1 MRVHVLA
8 GILLLSSCSGPPQEP
23 GIAAEP
29 EKLEPVVVT
38 RWTDATELFLE
49 YPPLRT
55 GQASRFAVHLTDM
68 NSFQPLREG
77 YVAVHLDY
85 GGGLSKRFAVDG
97 PSRPGIFGVN
107 VTPTQ
112 PGTPTMTVQVQSSAV
127 EDSHDLGRTPV
138 RSGQDDLGAAS
149 IGQQEGL
156 AAGDISF
163 LKEQQW
169 TLDFATQLVALK
181 PMRESLVIPAAIEPR
196 SGGRMVVTAPVSGRL
211 LPSVRLPALG
221 AIVSQGQDLGAIVP
235 LWSGPLDR
243 SVLQLSLNEARVALE
258 SAKRERQRAE
268 RLLAVGAIPARRL
281 QEAEAQEEVV
291 VARHKA
297 AEERM
302 AYYEATRRDDPH
314 MESQSAFSIRSHLTG
329 VVTGVFVTDGAHV
342 EEGDTLLE
350 VAATDMVHV
359 SGALPES
366 RAAVL
371 KRLKGAEIE
380 LPGSENSLPVL
391 RLISTA
397 RVVDPA
403 TRTLKATYLM
413 DNRKQQL
420 AIGQSAFLRLFTS
433 ESIDAPTVPRSA
445 LVDEGGRTLVYI
457 QTAGESFEARPV
469 TLGNRQG
476 EEVQITGGLR
486 PGERVVTRGAYLVRL
501 ASMSS
506 QAPAHGHVH

>member
-1 MRVHVLA
+1 MRVPVLA
-8 GILLLSSCSGPPQEP
+8 SILLLSACGSPRQQPE
-23 GIAAEP
+23 IAAVPAE
-29 EKLEPVVVT
+29 LEPVVVT
-38 RWTDATELFLE
+38 RWTEKTELFLE
-49 YPPLRT
+49 YPPL
-55 GQASRFAVHLTDM
+55 QAGETSRFAVHLTGM
-68 NSFQPLREG
+68 SSFQPLREG
-77 YVAVHLDY
+77 RVTVYLDY
-85 GGGLSKRFAVDG
+85 GSGVSEKFAADG
-97 PSRPGIFGVN
+97 PSRPGIFGVD
-107 VTPTQ
+107 VTPVR
-112 PGTPTMTVQVQSSAV
+112 PGRPAMTVQVQSAAV
-127 EDSHDLGRTPV
+127 EDSHDLGPAPV
-138 RSGQDDLGAAS
+138 SGEQEDMHALQSA
-149 IGQQEGL
+149 QQEEP
-156 AAGDISF
+156 AAEDISF

-243 SVLQLSLNEARVALE
+243 SALQLSLNEARVALE
-258 SAKRERQRAE
+258 SARRERQRAE

-380 LPGSENSLPVL
+380 LPGSENSLPVV

-476 EEVQITGGLR
+476 EEVQITAGLR

>member
-1 MRVHVLA
+1 MRIHVLVS
-8 GILLLSSCSGPPQEP
+8 ILLLPACGSPPQQPE
-23 GIAAEP
+23 AASREEP
-29 EKLEPVVVT
+29 EPAAVT
-38 RWTDATELFLE
+38 RWTDKTELFME
-49 YPPLRT
+49 YPPL
-55 GQASRFAVHLTDM
+55 QAGEVSRFAVHVTDM
-68 NSFQPLREG
+68 GSFQPLREG
-77 YVAVHLDY
+77 RVTVHLHY
-85 GGGLSKRFAVDG
+85 EGGFSERFAVDG
-97 PSRPGIFGVN
+97 PSRPGIFGVD
-107 VTPTQ
+107 VTPTR

-138 RSGQDDLGAAS
+138 RGGQDDLGAAP

-169 TLDFATQLVALK
+169 ALDFATQLVRLTS
-181 PMRESLVIPAAIEPR
+181 MRESLVVPAAIEPR

-243 SVLQLSLNEARVALE
+243 SALQLSLNEARVALE
-258 SAKRERQRAE
+258 SASRERQRAE

-342 EEGDTLLE
+342 DEGDTLLE

-380 LPGSENSLPVL
+380 LPGSENSLPVV

-413 DNRKQQL
+413 DNRRQQL

-457 QTAGESFEARPV
+457 QTTGESFEARPV

-476 EEVQITGGLR
+476 EEVQIIAGLR